1 MGLVRIASL
10 IALAGLIAAPALAQ
24 TPSPAPHAPPLLD
37 RPAPDA
43 KPKLVPKF
51 IPNPPQQ
58 KPVDPCDPKR
68 GRLIAEPEHLIPYT
82 GRRLPRPYKPG
93 PEGRLCLVKPAV

>member
-10 IALAGLIAAPALAQ
+10 IVLAGLIAAPALAQ
-24 TPSPAPHAPPLLD
+24 TPSPAPRAPTPLD

-68 GRLIAEPEHLIPYT
+68 GRLIAEPEHLT
-82 GRRLPRPYKPG
+82 GKRLQRPYPPG
-93 PEGRLCLVKPAV
+93 PEGRLCLAKPAV